1 MENARRATADWA
13 RAHMNQPHHQA
24 PPPGSGGGLSGG
36 KALDRVNSI
45 LGGYPGARVTSTY
58 RSPSRNA
65 AAGGARN
72 SYHMNRANPAVDIGG
87 PTGTLDRV
95 ASRLR
100 GMGGWR
106 EGPLWRVRGHYD
118 HVHVAKEGMVL
129 NTVQSFDKGGWLQ
142 PGMTLAHNGT
152 GVPERVVAMKD
163 GGLRGDTFY
172 GDPGGYEKKQRR
184 INDEEGAQFD
194 YMNRRETRARRQ
206 QRLDEPFT
214 NRVSEGKR
222 PRPPELIPVPANQSW
237 DNSIKV
243 NLGGLK
249 MDVRA
254 EVGANVQG
262 MQATMTQSLEKM
274 FAQFTRQLQTEIRTR
289 G

>member
-1 MENARRATADWA
+1 MD
-13 RAHMNQPHHQA
+13 
-24 PPPGSGGGLSGG
+24 
-36 KALDRVNSI
+36 
-45 LGGYPGARVTSTY
+45 
-58 RSPSRNA
+58 
-65 AAGGARN
+65 
-72 SYHMNRANPAVDIGG
+72 RANPAVDIGG

-95 ASRLR
+95 AGRLR

-118 HVHVAKEGMVL
+118 HVHVAEEGML
-129 NTVQSFDKGGWLQ
+129 INSMQSFDKGGWLQ

-152 GVPERVVAMKD
+152 GAPERVVAMKD
-163 GGLRGDTFY
+163 GGLVGDTFY
-172 GDPGGYEKKQRR
+172 GSPGGYQEKQLR
-184 INDEEGAQFD
+184 INSEEGAQFD

-206 QRLDEPFT
+206 QRLDEPY
-214 NRVSEGKR
+214 SAPK
-222 PRPPELIPVPANQSW
+222 ELKESKSVDKLVPVPTSQKW

-243 NLGGLK
+243 NMGGLK

-254 EVGANVQG
+254 EVGANVAG
-262 MQATMTQSLEKM
+262 MQATMTQSLERM